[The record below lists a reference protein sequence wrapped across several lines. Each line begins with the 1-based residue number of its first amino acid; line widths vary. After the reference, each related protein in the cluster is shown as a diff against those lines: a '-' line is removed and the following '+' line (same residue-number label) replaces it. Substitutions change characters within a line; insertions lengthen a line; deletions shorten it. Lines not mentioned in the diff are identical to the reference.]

1 MGKGNQIIRG
11 RDAESVRTFYFDP
24 YGDFD
29 AEKKHCVEQEREE
42 LAEELSG
49 LSFAMRRRKV
59 EQMMMDGRLPVKV
72 SDKRIYDRINDN
84 VIDEIDNLAY
94 QIGGTDG
101 APGFKR
107 IPTKERELE
116 AVLVA
121 GNREYGQVIAKSDNC
136 HVVIGDNES
145 NMAIG
150 CVNAETRE
158 NSDENVRDDEYDGLR
173 EEAEAELIQTRKRA
187 DANYEIDDV
196 DIDKLAE
203 EKLEAR
209 QEKAW
214 DELVSK
220 YRKDANAAM
229 RKIHEYFGAQSISVR
244 SCAWTSGRLKPYAEL
259 TEEERNS
266 YY

>member
-29 AEKKHCVEQEREE
+29 AEKKDCVEQEREE

-72 SDKRIYDRINDN
+72 SDERIYDRMNDN
-84 VIDEIDNLAY
+84 CHDEIDNLAY
-94 QIGGTDG
+94 AVGEIE
-101 APGFKR
+101 GFKR

-121 GNREYGQVIAKSDNC
+121 GNRECGQVIAESDNC
-136 HVVIGDNES
+136 IVVIGDNEH

-150 CVNAETRE
+150 CAPSFTHV
-158 NSDENVRDDEYDGLR
+158 DVDDEYSEDDFLD
-173 EEAEAELIQTRKRA
+173 EADADLVQTRKRA
-187 DANYEIDDV
+187 DANYEITDK
-196 DIDKLAE
+196 DISDRAAELMHEAIEKEFDERMKLY
-203 EKLEAR
+203 K
-209 QEKAW
+209 
-214 DELVSK
+214 
-220 YRKDANAAM
+220 KDANVAM

-244 SCAWTSGRLKPYAEL
+244 SCWWTSSRLKPYAEL